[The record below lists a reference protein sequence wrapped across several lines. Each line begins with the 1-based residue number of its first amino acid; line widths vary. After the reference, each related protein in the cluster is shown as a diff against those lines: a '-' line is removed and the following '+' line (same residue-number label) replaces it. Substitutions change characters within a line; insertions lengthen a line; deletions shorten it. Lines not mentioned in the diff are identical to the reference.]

1 LKKSSDKEKLEKL
14 ANLYFLYMQNSLP
27 KNTGMITIEN
37 KLRTAKIKIFYI
49 LQLVLIFAL
58 GAYYLFEP
66 NEEYVRTAFLII
78 LLIIIVAYFSML
90 ALRLNYFFLQ
100 DTGDS
105 LLVRYYSAHPFLRSY
120 KAFKLPANT
129 IKSYR
134 VKSSLFNLKH
144 ELVITA
150 ESNKGRFVFP
160 SLSLSAL
167 SKSERKEVYDILD
180 KCAAKK

>member
-1 LKKSSDKEKLEKL
+1 
-14 ANLYFLYMQNSLP
+14 M
-27 KNTGMITIEN
+27 TTIDN

-66 NEEYVRTAFLII
+66 NEEYVRTAFLTMLI
-78 LLIIIVAYFSML
+78 LIVLAYFSML
-90 ALRLNYFFLQ
+90 ALRLNYFYLQ

-105 LLVRYYSAHPFLRSY
+105 IMVRYYSAHPFLRSY

-129 IKSYR
+129 IKSYE
-134 VKSSLFNLKH
+134 VKSSIFNLRH
-144 ELVITA
+144 EIVIIA

-167 SKSERKEVYDILD
+167 NKTEREELYEVLD
-180 KCAAKK
+180 KYVKKN